1 MPTAYPTAIDPVP
14 DAPPGNVPLGGSA
27 PKHTEV
33 HQKIADILNALQ
45 SMVGLD
51 WVTVTASTTLVSG
64 VPYFI
69 DASGAAIDLTL
80 PASPVAGRSRV
91 RLLVIDA
98 TNPITVLRNGS
109 KLLGLSEDRTLTRA
123 GDGIDLVF
131 TGAAFGWSPANE
143 LSTNHQ
149 PLPMTAADLA
159 FTPTADIDAEE
170 THAAVVEVRADAMA
184 AVADAVGQ
192 AFDDS
197 VVNALIFGGG

>member
-1 MPTAYPTAIDPVP
+1 
-14 DAPPGNVPLGGSA
+14 
-27 PKHTEV
+27 V

-51 WVTVTASTTLVSG
+51 WVTVTASATLVSG

-69 DASGAAIDLTL
+69 DASSAAIDLDL

-98 TNPITVLRNGS
+98 TNTITVRRNGS
-109 KLLGLSEDRTLTRA
+109 KLLGLDEDRTLSRA

-143 LSTNHQ
+143 LSASRQ
-149 PLPMTAADLA
+149 PVPMTAADLA
-159 FTPTADIDAEE
+159 FAPTADIDADD
-170 THAAVVEVRADAMA
+170 TQAAVVEARADTMA
-184 AVADAVGQ
+184 AVADAIDQ
-192 AFDDS
+192 AFEDS
-197 VVNALIFGGG
+197 IVNAFVFGG